1 MSNPRIRARLW
12 VDACLA
18 ACRSRGVM
26 AAVLASGDPD
36 SGSVLI
42 KWRPPGGQGAVLT
55 RMPGPD
61 GERIWVRAT
70 GPENAAEQTCDE
82 YWKRQRARDPDIWV
96 LEIESDEL
104 WHPLDEPLEESQPT
118 PSEAE
123 SLFRQTGR

>member
-42 KWRPPGGQGAVLT
+42 KWRPPDGQGAVLA
-55 RMPGPD
+55 RMPGAD

-70 GPENAAEQTCDE
+70 GAENKGEQACDE
-82 YWKRQRARDPDIWV
+82 YWKRQRTRDPDIWV
-96 LEIESDEL
+96 LEVESAEL
-104 WHPLDEPLEESQPT
+104 WHPLDEPMEGAEPAVR
-118 PSEAE
+118 EADK
-123 SLFRQTGR
+123 LFR